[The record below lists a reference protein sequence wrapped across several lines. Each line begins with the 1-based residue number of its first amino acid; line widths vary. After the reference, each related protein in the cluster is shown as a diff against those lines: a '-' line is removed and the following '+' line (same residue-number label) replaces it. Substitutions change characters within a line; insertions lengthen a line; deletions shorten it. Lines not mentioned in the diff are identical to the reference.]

1 MILGFILM
9 VLVLGFGLIISLTK
23 FVFGAVF
30 GVIGAII
37 GTVVLVFIG
46 LNLMFAFIPIVVIVF
61 LILCCRKLI
70 K

>member
-30 GVIGAII
+30 GVIGAIV
-37 GTVVLVFIG
+37 GAVVLVIVG
-46 LNLMFAFIPIVVIVF
+46 LNLMFAFIPIAVIIF

>member
-30 GVIGAII
+30 GVIGAVI
-37 GTVVLVFIG
+37 GTLVLVFIG

>member
-1 MILGFILM
+1 M

-30 GVIGAII
+30 GVIGAVI

>member
-30 GVIGAII
+30 GVIGAVI
-37 GTVVLVFIG
+37 GTAVLVFIG

>member
-9 VLVLGFGLIISLTK
+9 ILVLGFGLIISLTK

-30 GVIGAII
+30 GIIGAVV
-37 GTVVLVFIG
+37 GTVVLVFVG
-46 LNLMFAFIPIVVIVF
+46 LNLMFAFIPIVVILF